1 MAGRAV
7 KSKRARVIFGP
18 VTRPPP
24 KKELGIA
31 HRKHQRAS
39 VSMTNNR
46 RKRLYKSGG
55 KSENGKYY
63 PSGRSKHLAASA
75 LRRPARY
82 QKSTDDSVPE
92 LAFQHRIRE
101 VVKGFLNDVRFQDYP
116 MGALQEAA
124 EAYMERIFDSRH
136 ANHTKI
142 QKKDI
147 VVLFDFLRSWGV
159 MR

>member
-1 MAGRAV
+1 
-7 KSKRARVIFGP
+7 
-18 VTRPPP
+18 
-24 KKELGIA
+24 
-31 HRKHQRAS
+31 
-39 VSMTNNR
+39 MTNNR
-46 RKRLYKSGG
+46 RKRLYKSG
-55 KSENGKYY
+55 
-63 PSGRSKHLAASA
+63 ASA

-124 EAYMERIFDSRH
+124 EAYMERIFDSVKRTARH